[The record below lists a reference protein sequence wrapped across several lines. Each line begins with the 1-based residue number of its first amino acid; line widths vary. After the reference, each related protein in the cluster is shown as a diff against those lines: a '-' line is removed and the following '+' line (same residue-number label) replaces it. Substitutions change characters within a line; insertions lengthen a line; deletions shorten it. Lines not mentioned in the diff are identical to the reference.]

1 MAVDALAIV
10 SGVGLGLAV
19 PFALTK
25 LFGATTIDVDDEEA
39 VLVTSHG
46 KLVATLTEPG
56 LVVFPSR
63 ILPWVRLHR
72 VSLAR
77 DFREI
82 LNVHVNDASGT
93 SVVIDLWVE
102 FRIEDPQKALFSID
116 DWDKAL
122 SNVVSHSALS
132 ILGNRDFH
140 EILSDRSELGARV
153 REDVAT
159 ETARW
164 GLSIEAVM
172 LRNVSLSS
180 EVTRQVVQTVAA
192 RLERAKADVEEE
204 GRLRVALL
212 EAQTS
217 ARVAELVAEA
227 KGQYPAAIGR
237 ALESLKKRP
246 EVFAAYDELYEL
258 SLLRPHRTTAFVG
271 FDGELRAVDAG
282 MLLPPTEARVDRTNG
297 E

>member
-1 MAVDALAIV
+1 
-10 SGVGLGLAV
+10 
-19 PFALTK
+19 
-25 LFGATTIDVDDEEA
+25 
-39 VLVTSHG
+39 VLVTRHG
-46 KLVATLTEPG
+46 KLVATFTEPG

-63 ILPWVRLHR
+63 LWPWVQLHR
-72 VSLAR
+72 VSLAL

-102 FRIEDPQKALFSID
+102 FRIEDPKKALFSVD

-140 EILSDRSELGARV
+140 EILSDRNELGARV
-153 REDVAT
+153 REDVAA

-180 EVTRQVVQTVAA
+180 EVTSQVVRTVAA

-212 EAQTS
+212 EAKTS

-227 KGQYPAAIGR
+227 KGQYPQAIGR
-237 ALESLKKRP
+237 ALEALKQRP
-246 EVFAAYDELYEL
+246 EVFRAYDELYEL

-282 MLLPPTEARVDRTNG
+282 MLLPPTEPRIETPGGG